1 MDRITNNR
9 ETNIQQPFIVPKGI
23 FAALSPLD
31 QLAAKAL
38 EKCGKVKIVE
48 DPDREFKG

>member
-1 MDRITNNR
+1 MTGINCSRKPTRQEPYILSR
-9 ETNIQQPFIVPKGI
+9 VVYSALGPFE
-23 FAALSPLD
+23 

-48 DPDREFKG
+48 NSDDGDPG

>member
-1 MDRITNNR
+1 MARMSNTKESALI
-9 ETNIQQPFIVPKGI
+9 EPLIIPSVVYSG
-23 FAALSPLD
+23 LSPLE

-48 DPDREFKG
+48 QLDGERG